1 VVRANVYV
9 HFPSIMASQ
18 AVYMTLTSTPALCGH
33 RLGAQEQRS
42 LFTRALNF
50 QGTSNERQLVCQLR
64 VAILQATWIY
74 SHRSMLGTEHG

>member
-42 LFTRALNF
+42 LITHALKF
-50 QGTSNERQLVCQLR
+50 QGTFNERQLVCRLR
-64 VAILQATWIY
+64 VAIFQSSWIP
-74 SHRSMLGTEHG
+74 SHRSMLGAEHG